1 MEING
6 LDCYLAIEEKIKK
19 LIEKNA
25 DRKKELTEE
34 LQNKQTKQLEKVGIK
49 LDLLLIT
56 NELKKQQELLKALS
70 SLHHYIHGDKYTF
83 PTELVEQ
90 FEDLGTFLNKEE
102 LEQLRSAVNHDLHK
116 ANSEEK
122 KDLKEKSEDI
132 RNTLNKLGLS
142 DKPFLIYDF
151 GHEVKG
157 KTTYQDAVQIIER
170 DILEALSVDS
180 VFIHQKNKT
189 DQLWSS
195 DTPLIFKIEDMISNN
210 QLEHSK
216 NVDSIISNFSKIRQM
231 FILSEKCQNILTLS
245 PIIRIELSKISE
257 FDTSGIIDF
266 LLNLENKYKKE
277 RKKANEY
284 LKKFDFGDIKEQ
296 IESKE
301 AKDAK
306 EKLTSDKI
314 LSLQRLVC
322 QLEKLKSGGPNNQD
336 EISEIKEQIQYL
348 KAAGLTKE
356 QIKLAETNGKA
367 DYDREVR
374 GNKALPAKEEYE
386 EQLQEAM
393 SDLRKAAEG
402 LVEEDESYLIKNGG
416 DSFSAEDKESRVQL
430 KIKYLIECAN
440 ISPEERGLREW
451 KKMGIL
457 KQNATLD
464 SLTSSQLN
472 SLRIGYSDA
481 ALGLTNYKKLKQR
494 EKDSPFANTIYRAYI
509 KYRADCQALGEPPL
523 TFSNYAESQFGVY
536 GANDYIYMVDSDL
549 LKMGNQM
556 ENPDKGFGK

>member
-19 LIEKNA
+19 QIERNVDENKN
-25 DRKKELTEE
+25 LTEK
-34 LQNKQTKQLEKVGIK
+34 LQNKQTKQLEKVRIK

-56 NELKKQQELLKALS
+56 NELKKQQELLKTLS
-70 SLHHYIHGDKYTF
+70 SLHHYIHSDKYTF

-102 LEQLRSAVNHDLHK
+102 LEQLRSAVNNELHK
-116 ANSEEK
+116 ANSKEK
-122 KDLKEKSEDI
+122 KDLKEKSEST
-132 RNTLNKLGLS
+132 RNVLNKLGLS
-142 DKPFLIYDF
+142 DNPLLIYDF

-170 DILEALSVDS
+170 DILKALSVDS

-189 DQLWSS
+189 DQGWS

-257 FDTSGIIDF
+257 FDTSGIIEF

-277 RKKANEY
+277 QKKANEY
-284 LKKFDFGDIKEQ
+284 LEKFDFGDIKEQ

-314 LSLQRLVC
+314 LSLQRLVY
-322 QLEKLKSGGPNNQD
+322 QLEKLKSGGSNNQD
-336 EISEIKEQIQYL
+336 EISRIKEQIQYL
-348 KAAGLTKE
+348 KAAGLTNE
-356 QIKLAETNGKA
+356 QIKFAETNGKA

-386 EQLQEAM
+386 EQLQKAM

-416 DSFSAEDKESRVQL
+416 DSFSAEDKESRVQE
-430 KIKYLIECAN
+430 KIKELIKWAN

-481 ALGLTNYKKLKQR
+481 TLGLTDYKKLKQR
-494 EKDSPFANTIYRAYI
+494 EKDSPFANTIYKAYI

-536 GANDYIYMVDSDL
+536 GPITYMVDPEL
-549 LKMGNQM
+549 LERGNQ
-556 ENPDKGFGK
+556 DKGVLR

>member
-19 LIEKNA
+19 LIEKKV

-216 NVDSIISNFSKIRQM
+216 NVDSIISNFSKIRKM

-306 EKLTSDKI
+306 EKLTFDKM
-314 LSLQRLVC
+314 LSLQRLVY
-322 QLEKLKSGGPNNQD
+322 QLEKLKSDGSNNQD
-336 EISEIKEQIQYL
+336 EISRIKEQIRYL
-348 KAAGLTKE
+348 KAAGLTNE
-356 QIKLAETNGKA
+356 QIKFAETNGKA

-386 EQLQEAM
+386 EQLQKAM

-416 DSFSAEDKESRVQL
+416 DSFSAEDKESRVQE
-430 KIKYLIECAN
+430 KIKELIKWAN

-481 ALGLTNYKKLKQR
+481 TLGLTDYKKLKQR

-536 GANDYIYMVDSDL
+536 GPITYMVDPEL
-549 LKMGNQM
+549 L
-556 ENPDKGFGK
+556 ERNPDKGFGK

>member
-19 LIEKNA
+19 QIERNVDENKN
-25 DRKKELTEE
+25 LTEK
-34 LQNKQTKQLEKVGIK
+34 LQNKQTKQLEKVRIK

-56 NELKKQQELLKALS
+56 NELKKQQELLKTLS
-70 SLHHYIHGDKYTF
+70 SLHHYIHSDKYTF

-102 LEQLRSAVNHDLHK
+102 LEQLRSAVNNELYK
-116 ANSEEK
+116 ANSKEK
-122 KDLKEKSEDI
+122 KDLKEKSEST
-132 RNTLNKLGLS
+132 RNVLNKLGLS
-142 DKPFLIYDF
+142 DKPLLIYDF

-170 DILEALSVDS
+170 DILKALSVDS
-180 VFIHQKNKT
+180 VFIHQKNKA
-189 DQLWSS
+189 DQGWS

-284 LKKFDFGDIKEQ
+284 LEKFDFGDIKEQ

-306 EKLTSDKI
+306 EKLTFDKM
-314 LSLQRLVC
+314 LSLQRLVY
-322 QLEKLKSGGPNNQD
+322 QLEKLKSGGSNNQD
-336 EISEIKEQIQYL
+336 EISRIEEQIQYL
-348 KAAGLTKE
+348 KAAGLTNE
-356 QIKLAETNGKA
+356 QIKFAETNGKA

-386 EQLQEAM
+386 EQLQKAM

-416 DSFSAEDKESRVQL
+416 DSFSAEDKESRVQE
-430 KIKYLIECAN
+430 KIKELIKWAN

-481 ALGLTNYKKLKQR
+481 TLGLTDYKKLKQR

-536 GANDYIYMVDSDL
+536 GPITYMVDPEL
-549 LKMGNQM
+549 L
-556 ENPDKGFGK
+556 ERDPDKGFGK

>member
-19 LIEKNA
+19 QIERNVDENKN
-25 DRKKELTEE
+25 LTEK

-56 NELKKQQELLKALS
+56 NELKKQQELLKTLS
-70 SLHHYIHGDKYTF
+70 SLHHYIHSDKYTF

-102 LEQLRSAVNHDLHK
+102 LEQLRSAVNNELYK
-116 ANSEEK
+116 ANSKEK
-122 KDLKEKSEDI
+122 KDLKEKIEST
-132 RNTLNKLGLS
+132 RNVLNKLGLS
-142 DKPFLIYDF
+142 DKPLLIYDF

-170 DILEALSVDS
+170 DILKALSVDS

-189 DQLWSS
+189 DQGWS

-284 LKKFDFGDIKEQ
+284 LEKFDFGDIKEQ

-306 EKLTSDKI
+306 EKLTFDKM
-314 LSLQRLVC
+314 LSLQRLVY
-322 QLEKLKSGGPNNQD
+322 QLEKLKSGGSNNQE
-336 EISEIKEQIQYL
+336 EISGIKEQIQYL

-416 DSFSAEDKESRVQL
+416 DSFSAEDKESRVQE
-430 KIKYLIECAN
+430 KIKELIKWAN

-523 TFSNYAESQFGVY
+523 TFSNYAKSQFGVY
-536 GANDYIYMVDSDL
+536 GAIDYMYMVDSDL

>member
-19 LIEKNA
+19 LIEKKV

-322 QLEKLKSGGPNNQD
+322 QLEKLKSGGPNNQA
-336 EISEIKEQIQYL
+336 EISGIKEQIQYL
-348 KAAGLTKE
+348 AAGLTKE

-416 DSFSAEDKESRVQL
+416 DSFSAEDKESRVQE
-430 KIKYLIECAN
+430 KIKELIKWAN

-523 TFSNYAESQFGVY
+523 TFSNYAKSQFGVY
-536 GANDYIYMVDSDL
+536 GAEDYMHMVDSDL

>member
-19 LIEKNA
+19 QIERNVDENKN
-25 DRKKELTEE
+25 LTEK

-56 NELKKQQELLKALS
+56 NELKKQQELLKTLS
-70 SLHHYIHGDKYTF
+70 SLHHYIHSDKYTF

-102 LEQLRSAVNHDLHK
+102 LEQLRSAVNNELYK
-116 ANSEEK
+116 ANSKEK
-122 KDLKEKSEDI
+122 KDLKEKIEST
-132 RNTLNKLGLS
+132 RNVLNKLGLS
-142 DKPFLIYDF
+142 DKPLLIYDF

-170 DILEALSVDS
+170 DILKALSVDS

-189 DQLWSS
+189 DQGWS
-195 DTPLIFKIEDMISNN
+195 DTPLILKIEDMISNN

-314 LSLQRLVC
+314 LSLQRLVS
-322 QLEKLKSGGPNNQD
+322 QLEKLKSGGPNNQA
-336 EISEIKEQIQYL
+336 EISRTKAQIQRL

-386 EQLQEAM
+386 EQLQKAM

-416 DSFSAEDKESRVQL
+416 DSFSAEDKESRVQE
-430 KIKYLIECAN
+430 KIKELIKWAN

-481 ALGLTNYKKLKQR
+481 TLGLTDYKKLKQR

-523 TFSNYAESQFGVY
+523 TFSNYAKSQFGVY
-536 GANDYIYMVDSDL
+536 GAEDYMHMVDSDL

>member
-19 LIEKNA
+19 LIEKKV

-284 LKKFDFGDIKEQ
+284 LEKFDFGDIKEQ

-306 EKLTSDKI
+306 EKLTFDKM
-314 LSLQRLVC
+314 LSLQRLVY
-322 QLEKLKSGGPNNQD
+322 QLEKLKSDGSNNQD
-336 EISEIKEQIQYL
+336 EISRIKEQIRYL
-348 KAAGLTKE
+348 KAAGLTNE
-356 QIKLAETNGKA
+356 QIKFAETNGKA

-386 EQLQEAM
+386 EQLQKAM

-416 DSFSAEDKESRVQL
+416 DSFSAEDKESRVQE
-430 KIKYLIECAN
+430 KIKELIKWAN

-481 ALGLTNYKKLKQR
+481 TLGLTDYKKLKQR

-536 GANDYIYMVDSDL
+536 GPITYMVDPEL
-549 LKMGNQM
+549 L
-556 ENPDKGFGK
+556 ERDPDKGFGK

>member
-19 LIEKNA
+19 LIEKNV

-56 NELKKQQELLKALS
+56 NELKKQQELLKTLS
-70 SLHHYIHGDKYTF
+70 SLHHYIHSDKYTF

-102 LEQLRSAVNHDLHK
+102 LEQLRSAVNNELHK

-132 RNTLNKLGLS
+132 RNALNKLGLS

-216 NVDSIISNFSKIRQM
+216 NVDSIISNFSKIRKM

-284 LKKFDFGDIKEQ
+284 LEKFDFGDIKEQ

-306 EKLTSDKI
+306 EKLTFDKM

-336 EISEIKEQIQYL
+336 VISEIKGQIRNL
-348 KAAGLTKE
+348 EAGLTKE

-523 TFSNYAESQFGVY
+523 TFSNYAKSQFGVY
-536 GANDYIYMVDSDL
+536 GAEDYMYMVDSDL

>member
-19 LIEKNA
+19 LIEKNV
-25 DRKKELTEE
+25 DRKKELTEK

-56 NELKKQQELLKALS
+56 NELKKQQELLKTLS
-70 SLHHYIHGDKYTF
+70 SLHHYIHSDKYTF

-102 LEQLRSAVNHDLHK
+102 LEQLRSAVNNELYK
-116 ANSEEK
+116 ANSKEK
-122 KDLKEKSEDI
+122 KDLKEKIEST
-132 RNTLNKLGLS
+132 RNVLNKLGLS
-142 DKPFLIYDF
+142 DKPLLIYDF

-170 DILEALSVDS
+170 DILKALSVDS

-189 DQLWSS
+189 DQGWS

-284 LKKFDFGDIKEQ
+284 LEKFDFGDIKEQ

-322 QLEKLKSGGPNNQD
+322 QLEKLKSGGPNNQA
-336 EISEIKEQIQYL
+336 EISRTKAQIQHL

-386 EQLQEAM
+386 EQLQKAM

-416 DSFSAEDKESRVQL
+416 DSFSAEDKESRVQE
-430 KIKYLIECAN
+430 KIKELIKWAN

-481 ALGLTNYKKLKQR
+481 TLGLTDYKKLKQR

-523 TFSNYAESQFGVY
+523 TFSNYAKSQFGVY
-536 GANDYIYMVDSDL
+536 GAEDYMYMVDSDL

>member
-19 LIEKNA
+19 QIERNA
-25 DRKKELTEE
+25 DEKKKLTEK

-70 SLHHYIHGDKYTF
+70 SLHHYIHSDKYTF

-102 LEQLRSAVNHDLHK
+102 LEQLRSAVNNELHK
-116 ANSEEK
+116 ANSKEK
-122 KDLKEKSEDI
+122 KDLKEKSENT
-132 RNTLNKLGLS
+132 RNALNKLGLS
-142 DKPFLIYDF
+142 DKPLLIYDS
-151 GHEVKG
+151 GDEVKG
-157 KTTYQDAVQIIER
+157 KTTYQNAVQIIEG

-189 DQLWSS
+189 DQGWS

-284 LKKFDFGDIKEQ
+284 LEKFDFGDIKEQ

-306 EKLTSDKI
+306 EKLTFDKM
-314 LSLQRLVC
+314 LSLQRLVY
-322 QLEKLKSGGPNNQD
+322 QLEKLKSGGSNNQD
-336 EISEIKEQIQYL
+336 EISRIEEQIQYL
-348 KAAGLTKE
+348 KAAGLTNE
-356 QIKLAETNGKA
+356 QIKFAETNGKA

-386 EQLQEAM
+386 EQLQKAM

-416 DSFSAEDKESRVQL
+416 DSFSAEDKESRVQE
-430 KIKYLIECAN
+430 KIKELIKWAN

-481 ALGLTNYKKLKQR
+481 TLGLTDYKKLKQR
-494 EKDSPFANTIYRAYI
+494 EKDSSFANTIYKAYI

-536 GANDYIYMVDSDL
+536 GPITYMVDPEL
-549 LKMGNQM
+549 L
-556 ENPDKGFGK
+556 ERDPDKGFGK

>member
-19 LIEKNA
+19 QIERNVDENKN
-25 DRKKELTEE
+25 LTEK

-56 NELKKQQELLKALS
+56 NELKKQQELLKTLS
-70 SLHHYIHGDKYTF
+70 SLHHYIHSDKYTF

-102 LEQLRSAVNHDLHK
+102 LEQLRSAVNNELYK
-116 ANSEEK
+116 ANSKEK
-122 KDLKEKSEDI
+122 KDLKEKIEST
-132 RNTLNKLGLS
+132 RNVLNKLGLS
-142 DKPFLIYDF
+142 DKPLLIYDF

-170 DILEALSVDS
+170 DILKALSVDS

-189 DQLWSS
+189 DQGWS

-314 LSLQRLVC
+314 LSLQRLVS
-322 QLEKLKSGGPNNQD
+322 QLEKLKSGGPNNQA
-336 EISEIKEQIQYL
+336 EISRTKAQIQRL

-386 EQLQEAM
+386 EQLQKAM

-416 DSFSAEDKESRVQL
+416 DSFSAEDKESRVQE
-430 KIKYLIECAN
+430 KIKELIKWAN

-481 ALGLTNYKKLKQR
+481 TLGLTDYKKLKQR

-523 TFSNYAESQFGVY
+523 TFSNYAKSQFGVY
-536 GANDYIYMVDSDL
+536 GAEDYMHMVDSDL

>member
-19 LIEKNA
+19 LIEKKV

-284 LKKFDFGDIKEQ
+284 LEKFDFGDIKEQ

-306 EKLTSDKI
+306 EKLTFDKM
-314 LSLQRLVC
+314 LSLQRLVY
-322 QLEKLKSGGPNNQD
+322 QLEKLKSDGSNNQD
-336 EISEIKEQIQYL
+336 EISRIKEQIRYL
-348 KAAGLTKE
+348 KAAGLTNE
-356 QIKLAETNGKA
+356 QIKFAETNGKA

-386 EQLQEAM
+386 EQLQKAM

-416 DSFSAEDKESRVQL
+416 DSFSAEDKESRVQE
-430 KIKYLIECAN
+430 KIKELIKWAN

-481 ALGLTNYKKLKQR
+481 TLGLTDYKKLKQR

-509 KYRADCQALGEPPL
+509 KYRVDCQALGEPPL

-536 GANDYIYMVDSDL
+536 GPITYMVDPEL
-549 LKMGNQM
+549 L
-556 ENPDKGFGK
+556 ERDPDKGFGK

>member
-19 LIEKNA
+19 LIERNVDEKKN
-25 DRKKELTEE
+25 LTEK

-70 SLHHYIHGDKYTF
+70 SLHHYIHSDKYTF

-102 LEQLRSAVNHDLHK
+102 LEQLRSAVNHDFNK
-116 ANSEEK
+116 ANSKEK
-122 KDLKEKSEDI
+122 KDLKEKSENT
-132 RNTLNKLGLS
+132 RNALNKLGLS
-142 DKPFLIYDF
+142 DKPLLIYDS
-151 GHEVKG
+151 GDEVKG
-157 KTTYQDAVQIIER
+157 KTTYQNAVQIIER

-189 DQLWSS
+189 DQGWS

-284 LKKFDFGDIKEQ
+284 LEKFDFGDIKEQ

-306 EKLTSDKI
+306 EKLTFDKM
-314 LSLQRLVC
+314 LSLQRLVY
-322 QLEKLKSGGPNNQD
+322 QLEKLKSGGSNNQE
-336 EISEIKEQIQYL
+336 EISRIKEQIQYL
-348 KAAGLTKE
+348 KAAGLTNE
-356 QIKLAETNGKA
+356 QIKFAETNGKA

-386 EQLQEAM
+386 EQLQKAM

-416 DSFSAEDKESRVQL
+416 DSFSAEDKESRVQE
-430 KIKYLIECAN
+430 KIKELIKWAN

-481 ALGLTNYKKLKQR
+481 TLGLTDYKKLKQR
-494 EKDSPFANTIYRAYI
+494 EKDSPFANTIYKAYI

-536 GANDYIYMVDSDL
+536 GPITYMVDPEL
-549 LKMGNQM
+549 LERGNQ
-556 ENPDKGFGK
+556 DKGVLR

>member
-19 LIEKNA
+19 QIERNVDENKN
-25 DRKKELTEE
+25 LTEK
-34 LQNKQTKQLEKVGIK
+34 LQNKQTKQLEKVRIK

-56 NELKKQQELLKALS
+56 NELKKQQELLKTLS
-70 SLHHYIHGDKYTF
+70 SLHHYIHSDKYTF

-102 LEQLRSAVNHDLHK
+102 LEQLRSAVNNELYK
-116 ANSEEK
+116 ANSKEK
-122 KDLKEKSEDI
+122 KDLKEKSEST
-132 RNTLNKLGLS
+132 RNVLNKLGLS
-142 DKPFLIYDF
+142 DKPLLIYDF

-170 DILEALSVDS
+170 DILKALSVDS
-180 VFIHQKNKT
+180 VFIHQKNKA
-189 DQLWSS
+189 DQGWS

-284 LKKFDFGDIKEQ
+284 LEKFDFGDIKEQ

-322 QLEKLKSGGPNNQD
+322 QLEKLKSGGPNNQA
-336 EISEIKEQIQYL
+336 EISRIKEQIQYL

-536 GANDYIYMVDSDL
+536 GPITYMVDPEL
-549 LKMGNQM
+549 L
-556 ENPDKGFGK
+556 ERDPDKGFGK

>member
-19 LIEKNA
+19 LIERNVDENKN
-25 DRKKELTEE
+25 LTEK
-34 LQNKQTKQLEKVGIK
+34 LQNKQTKQLEKAEIK

-70 SLHHYIHGDKYTF
+70 SLHHYIHSDKYTF

-102 LEQLRSAVNHDLHK
+102 LEQLRSAVNNELHK
-116 ANSEEK
+116 ANSKEK
-122 KDLKEKSEDI
+122 KDLKEKSENT
-132 RNTLNKLGLS
+132 RNSLNKLGLS
-142 DKPFLIYDF
+142 DKPLLIYDS
-151 GHEVKG
+151 GDEVKG
-157 KTTYQDAVQIIER
+157 KTTYQNAVQIIER
-170 DILEALSVDS
+170 DVLKALSVDS

-189 DQLWSS
+189 DQGWSG
-195 DTPLIFKIEDMISNN
+195 TPLIFKIEDMISNN

-216 NVDSIISNFSKIRQM
+216 NVDSIINNFSKIRKM

-306 EKLTSDKI
+306 EKLTFDKM
-314 LSLQRLVC
+314 LSLQRLVY
-322 QLEKLKSGGPNNQD
+322 QLEKLKSGGSNNQE
-336 EISEIKEQIQYL
+336 EISRIKEQIQYL
-348 KAAGLTKE
+348 KAAGLTNE
-356 QIKLAETNGKA
+356 QIKFDETNGKA

-386 EQLQEAM
+386 EQLQKAM

-402 LVEEDESYLIKNGG
+402 LVEEDESYLIKNGE
-416 DSFSAEDKESRVQL
+416 DSFSAEDKESRVQE
-430 KIKYLIECAN
+430 KIKELIEWAN

-481 ALGLTNYKKLKQR
+481 TLGLTDYKKLKQR

-536 GANDYIYMVDSDL
+536 GPITYMVDSEL
-549 LKMGNQM
+549 LKRGNNQG
-556 ENPDKGFGK
+556 EGVVK

>member
-19 LIEKNA
+19 QIERNA
-25 DRKKELTEE
+25 DKKKNLTEK
-34 LQNKQTKQLEKVGIK
+34 LKNKQTKQLEKVGIK

-56 NELKKQQELLKALS
+56 NELKKQQELLKTLS
-70 SLHHYIHGDKYTF
+70 SLHHYIHSDKYTF

-102 LEQLRSAVNHDLHK
+102 LEQLRSAVNNELYK
-116 ANSEEK
+116 ANSKEK
-122 KDLKEKSEDI
+122 KDLKEKSEST
-132 RNTLNKLGLS
+132 RNALNKLGLS
-142 DKPFLIYDF
+142 DKPLLIYDF

-170 DILEALSVDS
+170 DILKALSVDS

-189 DQLWSS
+189 DQGWS

-284 LKKFDFGDIKEQ
+284 LEKFDFGDIKEQ

-322 QLEKLKSGGPNNQD
+322 QLEKLKSGGPNNQA
-336 EISEIKEQIQYL
+336 EISRTKAQIQHL

-386 EQLQEAM
+386 EQLQKVM

-402 LVEEDESYLIKNGG
+402 LVEEDESYLIKNGE
-416 DSFSAEDKESRVQL
+416 DSFSAEDKESRVQE
-430 KIKYLIECAN
+430 KIKELIEWAN

-481 ALGLTNYKKLKQR
+481 TLGLTNYKKLKQR

-523 TFSNYAESQFGVY
+523 TFSNYAKSQFGVY
-536 GANDYIYMVDSDL
+536 GAEDYMYMVDSDL

>member
-19 LIEKNA
+19 QIERNVDENKN
-25 DRKKELTEE
+25 LTEK
-34 LQNKQTKQLEKVGIK
+34 LQNKQTKQLEKVRIK

-56 NELKKQQELLKALS
+56 NELKKQQELLKTLS
-70 SLHHYIHGDKYTF
+70 SLHHYIHSDKYTF

-102 LEQLRSAVNHDLHK
+102 LEQLRSAVNNELYK
-116 ANSEEK
+116 ANSKEK
-122 KDLKEKSEDI
+122 KDLKEKIEST
-132 RNTLNKLGLS
+132 RNVLNKLGLS
-142 DKPFLIYDF
+142 DKPLLIYDF

-170 DILEALSVDS
+170 DILKALSVDS

-189 DQLWSS
+189 DQGWS

-284 LKKFDFGDIKEQ
+284 LEKFDFGDIKEQ

-322 QLEKLKSGGPNNQD
+322 QLEKLKSGGPNNQA
-336 EISEIKEQIQYL
+336 EISRI
-348 KAAGLTKE
+348 KE

-481 ALGLTNYKKLKQR
+481 TLGLTNYKKLKQR

-523 TFSNYAESQFGVY
+523 TFSNYAKSQFGVY
-536 GANDYIYMVDSDL
+536 GAEDYMHMVDSDL

>member
-19 LIEKNA
+19 QIERNVDENKN
-25 DRKKELTEE
+25 LTEK
-34 LQNKQTKQLEKVGIK
+34 LQNKQTKQLEKVRIK

-56 NELKKQQELLKALS
+56 NELKKQQELLKTLS
-70 SLHHYIHGDKYTF
+70 SLHHYIHSDKYTF

-102 LEQLRSAVNHDLHK
+102 LEQLRSAVNNELYK
-116 ANSEEK
+116 ANSKEK
-122 KDLKEKSEDI
+122 KDLKEKIEST
-132 RNTLNKLGLS
+132 RNVLNKLGLS
-142 DKPFLIYDF
+142 DKPLLIYDF

-170 DILEALSVDS
+170 DILKALSVDS

-189 DQLWSS
+189 DQGWS

-284 LKKFDFGDIKEQ
+284 LEKFDFGDIKEQ

-322 QLEKLKSGGPNNQD
+322 QLEKLKSGGPNNQA
-336 EISEIKEQIQYL
+336 EISRIKEQIQY
-348 KAAGLTKE
+348 
-356 QIKLAETNGKA
+356 
-367 DYDREVR
+367 
-374 GNKALPAKEEYE
+374 
-386 EQLQEAM
+386 
-393 SDLRKAAEG
+393 
-402 LVEEDESYLIKNGG
+402 
-416 DSFSAEDKESRVQL
+416 
-430 KIKYLIECAN
+430 
-440 ISPEERGLREW
+440 
-451 KKMGIL
+451 
-457 KQNATLD
+457 
-464 SLTSSQLN
+464 
-472 SLRIGYSDA
+472 
-481 ALGLTNYKKLKQR
+481 
-494 EKDSPFANTIYRAYI
+494 
-509 KYRADCQALGEPPL
+509 
-523 TFSNYAESQFGVY
+523 
-536 GANDYIYMVDSDL
+536 
-549 LKMGNQM
+549 
-556 ENPDKGFGK
+556 

>member
-189 DQLWSS
+189 DQGWS

-216 NVDSIISNFSKIRQM
+216 NVDSIINNFSKIRQM

-284 LKKFDFGDIKEQ
+284 LEKFDFGDIKEQ

-306 EKLTSDKI
+306 EKLTFDKM
-314 LSLQRLVC
+314 LSLQRLVY
-322 QLEKLKSGGPNNQD
+322 QLEKLKSGGSNNQD
-336 EISEIKEQIQYL
+336 EISRIEEQIQYL
-348 KAAGLTKE
+348 KAAGLTNE
-356 QIKLAETNGKA
+356 QIKFAETNGKA

-386 EQLQEAM
+386 EQLQKAM

-416 DSFSAEDKESRVQL
+416 DSFSAEDKESRVQE
-430 KIKYLIECAN
+430 KIKELIKWAN

-481 ALGLTNYKKLKQR
+481 TLGLTNYKKLKQR

-523 TFSNYAESQFGVY
+523 TFSNYAKSQFGVY
-536 GANDYIYMVDSDL
+536 GAEDYMHMVDSDL